1 MAYQR
6 TGMDGATPEAAG
18 SRRPESFHTGVSPRR
33 AQREQEARN
42 EALAAGSSEN
52 QLYFSKKARRTD
64 FDPKSL
70 SEYRRLHPK
79 EYVELGKLPADLN
92 SPALIKKRANAER
105 VKEFSRNLR
114 MINKQMANQ
123 AANRQRNQKRRP
135 VSKREKA
142 HMYAATIKKPVV
154 SESVG
159 FMRPQMNQ
167 PDSAR
172 DSAYGGIQ
180 PQMEDLSPLDQMEL
194 EHERNRDDVEAIRA
208 AHGF

>member
-92 SPALIKKRANAER
+92 SPALIKKVRGLIHYVVICSN
-105 VKEFSRNLR
+105 NT
-114 MINKQMANQ
+114 Q
-123 AANRQRNQKRRP
+123 P
-135 VSKREKA
+135 V
-142 HMYAATIKKPVV
+142 
-154 SESVG
+154 
-159 FMRPQMNQ
+159 
-167 PDSAR
+167 
-172 DSAYGGIQ
+172 
-180 PQMEDLSPLDQMEL
+180 L
-194 EHERNRDDVEAIRA
+194 
-208 AHGF
+208 